1 MAPVRNDMTESNK
14 KVLILNQD
22 QINNKIIRIA
32 YQILEDNFEE
42 NSIVLVGIAS
52 HGYLIAGRLKS
63 ILEKISKGT
72 KEIILMK
79 VTIKK
84 GKSSLEATTDIP
96 VEEVKNKTIILVDDV
111 LSSGRTLAYGMG
123 VFFDIPLK
131 KMRTAVLI
139 DRSHH
144 RFPVFSDFYGLKLS
158 TTLREHVSVSLVG
171 DDESVTED
179 AAWLA

>member
-1 MAPVRNDMTESNK
+1 MSESIK

-22 QINNKIIRIA
+22 QISNKIIRIA
-32 YQILEDNFEE
+32 YQILEDNFGE
-42 NSIVLVGIAS
+42 NTIVLVGIAS
-52 HGYLIAGRLKS
+52 HGYVIAERLKQ
-63 ILEKISKGT
+63 ILEKISKGD

-79 VTIKK
+79 VIVNKS
-84 GKSSLEATTDIP
+84 KSSLEATTDIP
-96 VEEVKNKTIILVDDV
+96 VETVKNKTVVLVDDV
-111 LSSGRTLAYGMG
+111 LSSGRTLAYAMG

-158 TTLREHVSVSLVG
+158 TTLREHVTVSLVG
-171 DDESVTED
+171 DDESVAED